1 MWRTKCRDVLIPCMW
16 FAVLWPN
23 KFCYSTLC
31 FLIYLFFAMNINQ
44 YGIHMEEYTDPHNNI
59 HLRNVESSHHS
70 LKFLKDSF
78 PPGSCHLPCLWC
90 EVIGSTAILDLFE
103 GSGCETE
110 GDRWAIGTCGISC
123 SSNPNGKVRGGTCRD
138 CDSKSVWAP
147 VSAKDLTS
155 LGVPFDYTGP
165 KVFFSLLGSWKITNS
180 AIGM

>member
-23 KFCYSTLC
+23 KFCYSTFCL
-31 FLIYLFFAMNINQ
+31 LIYLFFAMNINQ

-90 EVIGSTAILDLFE
+90 EVTAIQVARLVWRFWVWYWRRKVGNRHLWHQLFIKPQWKSQRWDLQRLWQQN
-103 GSGCETE
+103 
-110 GDRWAIGTCGISC
+110 D
-123 SSNPNGKVRGGTCRD
+123 
-138 CDSKSVWAP
+138 
-147 VSAKDLTS
+147 
-155 LGVPFDYTGP
+155 
-165 KVFFSLLGSWKITNS
+165 LGSCLCQRPH
-180 AIGM
+180 